1 MGQPVTASLDLAF
14 AVGPVPLD
22 GASQLAGLA
31 AATRLGIAVQDT
43 DVFFHRVL
51 LPANAE
57 YNVGGTLGAPP
68 DAFQFNNFPSLLNT
82 SLGETVKDLQGLP
95 LEFATLRLVVV
106 DVQPI
111 RPFEQS
117 AATAVL
123 ASTNVNVAATNTV
136 TIDGITYTY
145 VTALTP
151 TEGQVLRGATAD
163 ASQLNLIRAINHT
176 GTPGTDYSVALA
188 HPTVSASPT
197 VTAGT
202 ITITARAP
210 GPAANA
216 IPLSATSPSPL
227 SWSSPT
233 LEGGAEIA
241 NPPVPRPFDGHVNI
255 QLTGSLLPDATAS
268 GATLILSTAQPHM
281 IALGGAPW
289 VPDVGGT
296 ILCHWQTSLPGPA
309 TNADVNAYVTLL
321 LIGSS
326 S

>member
-14 AVGPVPLD
+14 AVGQIPLD

-31 AATRLGIAVQDT
+31 AATRLGIAIQDT

-57 YNVGGTLGAPP
+57 FNLGGTLGGVD
-68 DAFQFNNFPSLLNT
+68 DAFRFDQFPALENT
-82 SLGETVKDLQGLP
+82 ITGDPVLDLQGLP
-95 LEFATLRLVVV
+95 LTFATLRLIVL
-106 DVQPI
+106 DIQPI
-111 RPFEQS
+111 RPFQQS
-117 AATAVL
+117 FATAIL
-123 ASTNVNVAATNTV
+123 ASNGTNVAATNTV
-136 TIDGITYTY
+136 TIDGKVYTY

-188 HPTVSASPT
+188 HPTVLAAPT

-202 ITITARAP
+202 ITITARTP
-210 GPAANA
+210 GPAANT
-216 IPLSATSPSPL
+216 IPLAVSATPL

-241 NPPVPRPFDGHVNI
+241 TPPVPRTFDGHVNI
-255 QLTGSLLPDATAS
+255 ELTGSLLPDAPLTGS
-268 GATLILSTAQPHM
+268 TLTLSAAQPHM

-289 VPDVGGT
+289 VPAAGGN
-296 ILCHWQTSLPGPA
+296 ILVHWETDLSAPA
-309 TNADVNAYVTLL
+309 TAANTNAYVTLL
-321 LIGSS
+321 LIGTSS
-326 S
+326 

>member
-57 YNVGGTLGAPP
+57 LNVGGTLGAPN
-68 DAFQFNNFPSLLNT
+68 DAFRFDQFPGLENT
-82 SLGETVKDLQGLP
+82 VTGDPILDLQGLP
-95 LEFATLRLVVV
+95 LNFTSLRLVVI
-106 DVQPI
+106 DIQPI
-111 RPFEQS
+111 RPFQQS
-117 AATAVL
+117 AATAIL
-123 ASTNVNVAATNTV
+123 ASNGTNVAATNTV
-136 TIDGITYTY
+136 TIDGIVYTY

-202 ITITARAP
+202 ITITARTP
-210 GPAANA
+210 GPAANT
-216 IPLSATSPSPL
+216 IPLSLSATPL

-241 NPPVPRPFDGHVNI
+241 NPPVSRGFEGHVNLE
-255 QLTGSLLPDATAS
+255 LTGSLLPDATSS
-268 GATLILSTAQPHM
+268 GATLLLSTEQPHM

-289 VPDVGGT
+289 APAGGGGV
-296 ILCHWQTSLPGPA
+296 LVHWETHLSAPF